1 MRLHKISDW
10 NIWYGMFG
18 KSDYANQMSNFTAF
32 RGIIYLSIVLPF
44 QLFVVLPFK
53 IFLLLA
59 DYVSRDIKLKKIE
72 EIKESNRS
80 ANMYNE
86 IISLVP
92 KVEVQPN
99 KSLRKK
105 YANKIIALLNALENM
120 GRSYLFSNFEEL
132 RWKMK
137 IVLKTADALDYL
149 DKADKQNF
157 FNKKKIEI
165 NYLFEALYSLKKE
178 KVTIKEFNS
187 LQAKSEITGQTWTVD
202 YIKRRLLS
210 AGYTPTK

>member
-1 MRLHKISDW
+1 
-10 NIWYGMFG
+10 MFG

>member
-18 KSDYANQMSNFTAF
+18 KSDYANQMSNFIAF

-59 DYVSRDIKLKKIE
+59 DYVSRDIKQKKIE

-80 ANMYNE
+80 ANIYNE

-105 YANKIIALLNALENM
+105 YAYKIIGLLNALENM
-120 GRSYLFSNFEEL
+120 GRSHFFSNFEEL

-137 IVLKTADALDYL
+137 IVLKTADAFDYL
-149 DKADKQNF
+149 DKADKQYF

-202 YIKRRLLS
+202 CIKRRLLE

>member
-1 MRLHKISDW
+1 
-10 NIWYGMFG
+10 
-18 KSDYANQMSNFTAF
+18 
-32 RGIIYLSIVLPF
+32 
-44 QLFVVLPFK
+44 
-53 IFLLLA
+53 
-59 DYVSRDIKLKKIE
+59 
-72 EIKESNRS
+72 
-80 ANMYNE
+80 MYNE